1 MYCATTKYLLSLV
14 YLFSCINGTPIS
26 LDQIQAIENPEYWKN
41 LGIKEL
47 TASLQSANNKI
58 AKNVI
63 IFIGDG
69 MGISTITAARHYK
82 RKLKKEPYLSFE
94 SFPSMALTQ
103 VILLSISAK
112 YSFTNLESPQVFGHL
127 LLNFFYRP
135 IV

>member
-1 MYCATTKYLLSLV
+1 MYYVTAKYLLSLV
-14 YLFSCINGTPIS
+14 YLFLCINGSPIS
-26 LDQIQAIENPEYWKN
+26 LDQIQAIENSEYWKA

-47 TASLQSANNKI
+47 TSSLQSVNNNI

-103 VILLSISAK
+103 VILKAISAK
-112 YSFTNLESPQVFGHL
+112 YNFTNLESLQVSDS
-127 LLNFFYRP
+127 YY
-135 IV
+135 

>member
-1 MYCATTKYLLSLV
+1 MYYVTTKYLLSLM
-14 YLFSCINGTPIS
+14 YLSLCINGSPIS
-26 LDQIQAIENPEYWKN
+26 LDQIQAIENLEYWKA

-47 TASLQSANNKI
+47 TSSLQSVNNNI

-103 VILLSISAK
+103 VILKAISAK
-112 YSFTNLESPQVFGHL
+112 YNFTNLESLQVSDS
-127 LLNFFYRP
+127 YY
-135 IV
+135 

>member
-1 MYCATTKYLLSLV
+1 MYYVTTKYLLSLM
-14 YLFSCINGTPIS
+14 YLSLCINGSPIS
-26 LDQIQAIENPEYWKN
+26 LDQIQAIENLEYWKA

-47 TASLQSANNKI
+47 TSSLQSVNNNI

-82 RKLKKEPYLSFE
+82 RKIKKEPYLSFE

-103 VILLSISAK
+103 VILKAISAK
-112 YSFTNLESPQVFGHL
+112 YNFTNLESLQVSDS
-127 LLNFFYRP
+127 YY
-135 IV
+135 